1 MQLHTPYWRRLLVAT
16 DPGRVRVT
24 TATATAISVLVTS
37 LVAWSLV
44 VFAEADHGVL
54 AMGVIMTLQAA
65 LNVKD
70 PTARGRLLTTVLL
83 VPPAFAALTAAV
95 LLSSRRPVEI
105 VVFIALTGVVTY
117 LRGFGPRAT
126 AIGTVTFFA
135 YFFALLLQPKA
146 DELPLLFLVT
156 GCAVTCMLVI
166 RLFGIWGR
174 PRHQLALLLTE
185 LRGAGS
191 TALTEA
197 VNAPPA
203 TALTQASRVQRVD
216 QVARTIDDWQTRYST
231 ARYVRCDAQTFARL
245 VLDARI
251 DMDHACRKIA
261 EFRAGG
267 DRVESGRLTAPAVTD
282 LSAVLSSATSPADV
296 REAAER
302 AHTRLT
308 SPGADTPD
316 EVTAGAADRA
326 TLAFARLRDLD
337 LHHGLDA
344 TATSAEIR
352 RRHPEPQRRT
362 APSPAASSR
371 WKPWLRWRVTTRMA
385 VQVVIAASLA
395 SVVGYSISASRWYW
409 AVLTAFL
416 VFAGTTTRGAILTR
430 ATRRI
435 TGTVAGVIVGLAL
448 VVLVDGNIPA
458 LIVICVL
465 AVFFALYLGPLQYT
479 VMSLFIT
486 ILLAGLYGLLGVLNR
501 HILELRLIETLAG
514 AALGV
519 VCAYLIFSTSSHPAL
534 TARIDAYFDTLDRLL
549 NAVRRTL
556 AGHAGTGELV
566 ASIRS
571 MDAAQADLHTTVDG
585 MSLSL
590 AVGHRA
596 ETAHLLRLLD
606 LNSHI
611 ATRLGQST
619 MAFSSGT
626 GDASTS
632 SGSGSGSGDDLA
644 PRFDHALAHV
654 LASSATARAALV
666 DGHTSSVDPDETAVI
681 DCFGRLPGDPL
692 SPQYEVVRT
701 LSRLNWILLRSVQV
715 RAS

>member
-1 MQLHTPYWRRLLVAT
+1 MDVHLPYWRRALVAT

-24 TATATAISVLVTS
+24 TATATAISVLATS

-105 VVFIALTGVVTY
+105 VVFIALTGVATY

-126 AIGTVTFFA
+126 AIGAVTFFA
-135 YFFALLLQPKA
+135 YFFALLLQPKM
-146 DELPLLFLVT
+146 EQLPQLFLVT
-156 GCAVTCMLVI
+156 GCAVACMLVI
-166 RLFGIWGR
+166 RLFGIRGR

-203 TALTQASRVQRVD
+203 TALTQASRVRRVD

-344 TATSAEIR
+344 TATSAETR

-479 VMSLFIT
+479 VMSFFIT
-486 ILLAGLYGLLGVLNR
+486 VLLAGLYGLLGVLNR
-501 HILELRLIETLAG
+501 HILELRLVETLAG

-519 VCAYLIFSTSSHPAL
+519 VCAYLIFSTSSHPVL
-534 TARIDAYFDTLDRLL
+534 TARVDAYFDALDRLL
-549 NAVRRTL
+549 NDVR
-556 AGHAGTGELV
+556 HALTGPPGTGRPGADPLV
-566 ASIRS
+566 ESIRS

-606 LNSHI
+606 LGSHI

-619 MAFSSGT
+619 MTLSAAEH
-626 GDASTS
+626 DTS
-632 SGSGSGSGDDLA
+632 LDSGDLV

-654 LASSATARAALV
+654 LASSAKARAALV
-666 DGHTSSVDPDETAVI
+666 AGQGSPVHPDETTVI
-681 DCFGRLPGDPL
+681 DYFGRLPGDPL

-715 RAS
+715 HGS